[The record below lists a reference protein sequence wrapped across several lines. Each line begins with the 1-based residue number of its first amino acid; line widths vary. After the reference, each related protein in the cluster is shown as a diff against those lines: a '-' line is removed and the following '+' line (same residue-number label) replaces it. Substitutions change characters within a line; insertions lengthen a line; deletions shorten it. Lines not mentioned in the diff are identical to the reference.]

1 MAEIVNL
8 RAARKRK
15 AREDAERTAETNRA
29 LFGRSKSEKQR
40 DRAREGQG
48 ARLCRWPSPRRP
60 GRQVSTVVK
69 RSVTIRGHR
78 TSLSLEQPFFD
89 RLVAIAARR
98 RMSLAALIA
107 EVDDAR
113 PKDAN
118 LSSALRIHV
127 LEDALKG

>member
-1 MAEIVNL
+1 
-8 RAARKRK
+8 
-15 AREDAERTAETNRA
+15 
-29 LFGRSKSEKQR
+29 
-40 DRAREGQG
+40 
-48 ARLCRWPSPRRP
+48 
-60 GRQVSTVVK
+60 VSTVVK
-69 RSVTIRGHR
+69 RSVAIRGHR

-89 RLVAIAARR
+89 RLVVIAARR
-98 RMSLAALIA
+98 RMSLAGLIA